1 MLGKQQSLSEGIT
14 VARHRQCCMKV
25 AQPCGKKGYADG
37 QARMLEGNVDWHLV
51 GAQSLSQSTDRLYH
65 QSAVDAG

>member
-1 MLGKQQSLSEGIT
+1 
-14 VARHRQCCMKV
+14 MKA
-25 AQPCGKKGYADG
+25 AQPCGRKGYAAG